1 MKPLVLM
8 IEDDPQIRRFLRAAL
23 AAENYQFHEALTAE
37 EGIAQAAARQPDL
50 VLLDLGLPDRDG
62 LEVIRGIRLWSQM
75 PIVVLSAR
83 GQEKDKIA
91 ALDLGADDY
100 VAKPF
105 AVGELPAR
113 IRAALR
119 RAAPVAADGSDTVIR
134 FGDVQADFEKR
145 VITVAGEEIHLT
157 PNEYK
162 LLQVLIKHAGRVV
175 TQRQLLNEVWGP
187 QHTEQSQY
195 LRVYMAQLRRKLER
209 DPARPR
215 YLQTEPG
222 VGYRLSLDSSV
233 PPPGPPSGLPS
244 SCRSESLPD
253 SKEHDTAR
261 CHHARRNASPVVPL
275 IIIIGS
281 ARRGVRSFIFKFS
294 STSSSRFWQVS
305 WPASDFTPRPDN
317 VKVLSWDQLFHR
329 RRFVICTSIKRA
341 SSSRVQSRNFAHP
354 FAGPRN
360 RRYSRSCIW
369 PIASTGSRNKSALSR
384 RSPFI
389 RCKGIRLFTDQRFT
403 ASFRICSAGRLSKSR

>member
-1 MKPLVLM
+1 MKPVILM

-23 AAENYQFHEALTAE
+23 GAEDYQFHEALTAE

-105 AVGELPAR
+105 AVGELLAR

-119 RAAPVAADGSDTVIR
+119 RAAPVSADGADGVIR

-145 VITVAGEEIHLT
+145 SITVGSKEVHLT

-195 LRVYMAQLRRKLER
+195 LRVYVAQLRRKLER

-222 VGYRLSLDSSV
+222 VGYRLTLDS
-233 PPPGPPSGLPS
+233 
-244 SCRSESLPD
+244 
-253 SKEHDTAR
+253 
-261 CHHARRNASPVVPL
+261 
-275 IIIIGS
+275 
-281 ARRGVRSFIFKFS
+281 
-294 STSSSRFWQVS
+294 
-305 WPASDFTPRPDN
+305 
-317 VKVLSWDQLFHR
+317 
-329 RRFVICTSIKRA
+329 
-341 SSSRVQSRNFAHP
+341 
-354 FAGPRN
+354 
-360 RRYSRSCIW
+360 
-369 PIASTGSRNKSALSR
+369 
-384 RSPFI
+384 
-389 RCKGIRLFTDQRFT
+389 
-403 ASFRICSAGRLSKSR
+403 

>member
-1 MKPLVLM
+1 MKPLILVV
-8 IEDDPQIRRFLRAAL
+8 EDDPQIRRFLRATL
-23 AAENYQFHEALTAE
+23 AAEDYQFHEAITAE

-62 LEVIRGIRLWSQM
+62 LQVIREIRQWSQM
-75 PIVVLSAR
+75 PIVVVSAR

-105 AVGELPAR
+105 AVGELLAR

-119 RAAPVAADGSDTVIR
+119 RAAPVAHDGADPVIR

-145 VITVAGEEIHLT
+145 LILVGGQEVHLT

-195 LRVYMAQLRRKLER
+195 LRVYVAQLRRKLER

-222 VGYRLSLDSSV
+222 VGYRLTTE
-233 PPPGPPSGLPS
+233 P
-244 SCRSESLPD
+244 
-253 SKEHDTAR
+253 
-261 CHHARRNASPVVPL
+261 
-275 IIIIGS
+275 
-281 ARRGVRSFIFKFS
+281 
-294 STSSSRFWQVS
+294 
-305 WPASDFTPRPDN
+305 
-317 VKVLSWDQLFHR
+317 
-329 RRFVICTSIKRA
+329 
-341 SSSRVQSRNFAHP
+341 
-354 FAGPRN
+354 
-360 RRYSRSCIW
+360 
-369 PIASTGSRNKSALSR
+369 
-384 RSPFI
+384 
-389 RCKGIRLFTDQRFT
+389 
-403 ASFRICSAGRLSKSR
+403 

>member
-23 AAENYQFHEALTAE
+23 AAEDYQFHEALTAE

-62 LEVIRGIRLWSQM
+62 LEVIRGIRQWSQM

-105 AVGELPAR
+105 AVGELLAR

-119 RAAPVAADGSDTVIR
+119 RAAPLAADGADAVIR
-134 FGDVQADFEKR
+134 FGTVQADFEKR
-145 VITVAGEEIHLT
+145 VITVGGEEVHLT

-195 LRVYMAQLRRKLER
+195 LRVYVAQLRRKLER

-222 VGYRLSLDSSV
+222 VGYRLILDS
-233 PPPGPPSGLPS
+233 
-244 SCRSESLPD
+244 
-253 SKEHDTAR
+253 
-261 CHHARRNASPVVPL
+261 
-275 IIIIGS
+275 
-281 ARRGVRSFIFKFS
+281 
-294 STSSSRFWQVS
+294 
-305 WPASDFTPRPDN
+305 
-317 VKVLSWDQLFHR
+317 
-329 RRFVICTSIKRA
+329 
-341 SSSRVQSRNFAHP
+341 
-354 FAGPRN
+354 
-360 RRYSRSCIW
+360 
-369 PIASTGSRNKSALSR
+369 
-384 RSPFI
+384 
-389 RCKGIRLFTDQRFT
+389 
-403 ASFRICSAGRLSKSR
+403 

>member
-1 MKPLVLM
+1 MKPLILV
-8 IEDDPQIRRFLRAAL
+8 IEDDPQIRRFLRATL
-23 AAENYQFHEALTAE
+23 AAEDYQFHEALTAA
-37 EGIAQAAARQPDL
+37 EGIAQTAARQPDL

-62 LEVIRGIRLWSQM
+62 LDIIREIRSWSQM

-105 AVGELPAR
+105 AVGELLAR

-119 RAAPVAADGSDTVIR
+119 RAAPLAQDGADTTIR
-134 FGDVQADFEKR
+134 FGNVEADFEKR
-145 VITVAGEEIHLT
+145 QVTVGGQEVHLT

-195 LRVYMAQLRRKLER
+195 LRVYVAQLRRKLEQ

-222 VGYRLSLDSSV
+222 VGYRLSFD
-233 PPPGPPSGLPS
+233 
-244 SCRSESLPD
+244 R
-253 SKEHDTAR
+253 
-261 CHHARRNASPVVPL
+261 
-275 IIIIGS
+275 
-281 ARRGVRSFIFKFS
+281 
-294 STSSSRFWQVS
+294 
-305 WPASDFTPRPDN
+305 
-317 VKVLSWDQLFHR
+317 
-329 RRFVICTSIKRA
+329 
-341 SSSRVQSRNFAHP
+341 
-354 FAGPRN
+354 
-360 RRYSRSCIW
+360 
-369 PIASTGSRNKSALSR
+369 
-384 RSPFI
+384 
-389 RCKGIRLFTDQRFT
+389 
-403 ASFRICSAGRLSKSR
+403 